1 MGSGSKGVEVGGSF
15 QSLQDN
21 PSRWQ
26 VCSWKTAGRACMR
39 QRKGRRYDP
48 ISGNVKELGFN
59 VQIMGS
65 YGMTR
70 LALNGKCL

>member
-1 MGSGSKGVEVGGSF
+1 M
-15 QSLQDN
+15 Q
-21 PSRWQ
+21 
-26 VCSWKTAGRACMR
+26 